1 MTSVQ
6 QLQGVGAAAAALL
19 EKLHIFSTDDL
30 LFHLPRDYEDRSTI
44 IPMNQLVVGRS
55 YLLEGEVRSVDFPPG
70 KKKSLAALL
79 QDDFGKVTLRF
90 YHIYK
95 GLTDRIKIGQ
105 RLRIFGEVRVGARGL
120 ELYHPEIQVI
130 QQHTALPKT
139 QLTAIYPSTE
149 GLTQPKLREYVRQ
162 ALQYHS
168 DELAEL
174 LPKKYSNGYE
184 LKEALHY
191 IHEPP
196 TDANMLQLN
205 QGSHPAQQRLIFEEL
220 VAHQVSLL
228 TRRAYI
234 RQIAAPRFN
243 SSKVLAKHLLDGLPF
258 QMTNAQKRVSKEI
271 LHDLKQDQPM
281 LRLVQG
287 DVGAGKT
294 LVAAVAACHA
304 LEADWQ
310 VALMAPTEILAE
322 QHYLNFKRWFE
333 PLGIE
338 VAWLS
343 GKQKGKARA
352 QAEQQIKQ
360 GHAQLIVGT
369 HALFQDNVEFSRLGL
384 VIIDEQHRFGVDQR
398 LALRNKGTDQF
409 TPHQLVMT
417 ATPIPRTLAMSA
429 YGDLDTSIIDELPP
443 GRTPI
448 QTVTIPLDRREQVLQ
463 RIASNCRE
471 GKQAYWVCTLVEQSE
486 TLDAQAAEATY
497 QEIKERF
504 SDINIGLVHGKMK
517 ADEKQSVMQA
527 FKDNQLQLLI
537 ATTVIEVGVDV
548 PNASIMVIENA
559 ERLGL
564 SQLHQLR
571 GRVGRGATASFCAL
585 LYKTPLS
592 QNGQERLSILRESN
606 DGFVIAEKDL
616 EIRGPGE
623 LLGTKQTGDMGFRVA
638 RLERD
643 DHLLSQAH
651 YVAAQ
656 ILKDYPQHAD
666 GLLKRWLPEAPRYAY
681 V

>member
-1 MTSVQ
+1 MTSVHH
-6 QLQGVGAAAAALL
+6 LQGVGAAAASLL
-19 EKLHIFSTDDL
+19 EKLHLFNTDDL
-30 LFHLPRDYEDRSTI
+30 LFHLPRDYEDRSTVI
-44 IPMNQLVVGRS
+44 AMNQLVVGRT
-55 YLLEGEVRSVDFPPG
+55 YLLEGWVKSVDFPPG
-70 KKKSLAALL
+70 KRKSVAALV

-90 YHIYK
+90 YYLYK
-95 GLTDRIKIGQ
+95 GLTDKLTPGN

-130 QQHTALPKT
+130 REHTPLPKT

-149 GLTQPKLREYVRQ
+149 GLTQAKLRDYIKQ
-162 ALQYHS
+162 ALAQFS
-168 DELAEL
+168 DQLPEL
-174 LPKKYSNGYE
+174 LPEKFTNGYA

-196 TDANMLQLN
+196 LNANMQQLA

-220 VAHQVSLL
+220 VAHQISLL

-234 RQIAAPRFN
+234 RQISAPPFAY
-243 SSKVLAKHLLDGLPF
+243 SQVLAKALLAQLPF
-258 QMTNAQKRVSKEI
+258 HMTQAQKRVSHEI
-271 LHDLKQDQPM
+271 AKDLQRPEPM

-304 LEADWQ
+304 LEAEWQ

-333 PLGIE
+333 PLNIQ

-352 QAEQQIKQ
+352 HAEQLIQTGQ
-360 GHAQLIVGT
+360 AQLVVGT
-369 HALFQDNVEFSRLGL
+369 HALFQDNVEFAKLGL

-398 LALRNKGTDQF
+398 LALRNKGVDHL

-429 YGDLDTSIIDELPP
+429 YGDLDTSVIDELPP

-448 QTVTIPLDRREQVLQ
+448 QTVTIPLDRREEVLN
-463 RIASNCRE
+463 RIANNCKD

-486 TLDAQAAEATY
+486 TLDAQAAQATY
-497 QEIKERF
+497 EEILSRF
-504 SDINIGLVHGKMK
+504 PELKVGLVHGKMK
-517 ADEKQSVMQA
+517 ADEKQAVMAA
-527 FKDNQLQLLI
+527 FKANELQLLI

-571 GRVGRGATASFCAL
+571 GRVGRGAQASFCVL
-585 LYKTPLS
+585 LYKHPLS

-616 EIRGPGE
+616 ELRGPGE
-623 LLGTKQTGDMGFRVA
+623 LLGTKQTGDMNFRVA
-638 RLERD
+638 KLERD
-643 DHLLSQAH
+643 DHLLTQAH
-651 YVAAQ
+651 YVAGQ
-656 ILKDYPQHAD
+656 MLSDYPEQAD
-666 GLLKRWLPEAPRYAY
+666 ALLRRWLPEAPRYAY

>member
-1 MTSVQ
+1 MTSVHH
-6 QLQGVGAAAAALL
+6 LQGVGAAAASLL
-19 EKLHIFSTDDL
+19 EKLHLFNTDDL
-30 LFHLPRDYEDRSTI
+30 LFHLPRDYEDRSTVI
-44 IPMNQLVVGRS
+44 AMNQLVVGRT
-55 YLLEGEVRSVDFPPG
+55 YLLEGWVKSVDFPPG
-70 KKKSLAALL
+70 KRKSVAALV

-90 YHIYK
+90 YYLYK
-95 GLTDRIKIGQ
+95 GLTDKLTPGN

-130 QQHTALPKT
+130 REHTPLPKT

-149 GLTQPKLREYVRQ
+149 GLTQTKLRDYIKQ
-162 ALQYHS
+162 ALAQFS
-168 DELAEL
+168 DQLPEL
-174 LPKKYSNGYE
+174 LPEKFTNGYA

-196 TDANMLQLN
+196 LNANMQQLA

-220 VAHQVSLL
+220 VAHQISLL

-234 RQIAAPRFN
+234 RQIAAPPFAY
-243 SSKVLAKHLLDGLPF
+243 SQVLAKALLAQLPF
-258 QMTNAQKRVSKEI
+258 HMTQAQKRVSHEI
-271 LHDLKQDQPM
+271 AKDLQRPEPM

-304 LEADWQ
+304 LEAEWQ

-333 PLGIE
+333 PLNIQ

-352 QAEQQIKQ
+352 HAEQLIQTGQ
-360 GHAQLIVGT
+360 AQLVVGT
-369 HALFQDNVEFSRLGL
+369 HALFQDNVEFAKLGL

-398 LALRNKGTDQF
+398 LALRNKGVDHL

-429 YGDLDTSIIDELPP
+429 YGDLDTSVIDELPP

-448 QTVTIPLDRREQVLQ
+448 QTVTIPLDRREEVLN
-463 RIASNCRE
+463 RIANNCKD

-486 TLDAQAAEATY
+486 TLDAQAAQATY
-497 QEIKERF
+497 EEILSRF
-504 SDINIGLVHGKMK
+504 PELKVGLVHGKMK
-517 ADEKQSVMQA
+517 ADEKQAVMAA
-527 FKDNQLQLLI
+527 FKANELQLLI

-571 GRVGRGATASFCAL
+571 GRVGRGAQASFCVL
-585 LYKTPLS
+585 LYKHPLS

-616 EIRGPGE
+616 ELRGPGE
-623 LLGTKQTGDMGFRVA
+623 LLGTKQTGDMNFRMA
-638 RLERD
+638 KLERD
-643 DHLLSQAH
+643 DHLLTQAH
-651 YVAAQ
+651 YVAGQ
-656 ILKDYPQHAD
+656 MLSDYPEQAD
-666 GLLKRWLPEAPRYAY
+666 ALLRRWLPEAPRYAY

>member
-1 MTSVQ
+1 MAAVH
-6 QLQGVGAAAAALL
+6 QLQGVGSASAALL
-19 EKLHIFSTDDL
+19 EKLNIFTTDDL

-44 IPMNQLVVGRS
+44 IPMNQLNVGRS
-55 YLLEGEVRSVDFPPG
+55 YLLEGVVKGVDFPPG
-70 KKKSLAALL
+70 KRKSMAINLE
-79 QDDFGKVTLRF
+79 DEFGKITLRF

-95 GLTDRIKIGQ
+95 GITDRAKLGN
-105 RLRIFGEVRVGARGL
+105 RLRVFGEVRVGARGL
-120 ELYHPEIQVI
+120 EMYHPELELITE
-130 QQHTALPKT
+130 HTPLPKT
-139 QLTAIYPSTE
+139 QLTAIYPSTD
-149 GLTQPKLREYVRQ
+149 GLTQAKLREYVKQ
-162 ALQYHS
+162 ALAQHS
-168 DELAEL
+168 DDLPEL
-174 LPKKYSNGYE
+174 LPKKMTNGYA
-184 LKEALHY
+184 LKQALDY
-191 IHEPP
+191 IHHPP
-196 TDANMLQLN
+196 LNANMLQLA

-234 RQIAAPRFN
+234 QQIASPAFSPSQKLAP
-243 SSKVLAKHLLDGLPF
+243 ALLGNMPF
-258 QMTNAQKRVSKEI
+258 QMTGAQQRVSQEI
-271 LHDLKQDQPM
+271 MQDLQSNKPM

-304 LEADWQ
+304 LEEGWQ

-322 QHYLNFKRWFE
+322 QHYLNFQKWFE
-333 PLGIE
+333 PLGLT

-352 QAEQQIKQ
+352 AAELTIRH
-360 GHAQLIVGT
+360 GSANLVVGT
-369 HALFQDNVEFSRLGL
+369 HALFQDNVQFAKLGL

-398 LALRNKGTDQF
+398 LALRNKGANHT

-429 YGDLDTSIIDELPP
+429 YGDLDTSVIDELPP

-448 QTVTIPLDRREQVLQ
+448 QTVTIPLDRREEVLQ
-463 RIASNCRE
+463 RIASNCTE

-486 TLDAQAAEATY
+486 SLDAQAAEATFA
-497 QEIKERF
+497 EIKERF
-504 SDINIGLVHGKMK
+504 PELNIGLVHGKMK
-517 ADEKQSVMQA
+517 ADEKQAVMQQ

-571 GRVGRGATASFCAL
+571 GRVGRGAKASFCAL
-585 LYKTPLS
+585 LYKNPLS
-592 QNGQERLSILRESN
+592 QNGQERLRIMRETN

-616 EIRGPGE
+616 ELRGPGE
-623 LLGTKQTGDMGFRVA
+623 LLGTKQTGDMGFRLA
-638 RLERD
+638 KLERD
-643 DHLLSQAH
+643 DHLLAQAH
-651 YVAAQ
+651 HVAQQ
-656 ILKDYPQHAD
+656 ILKDYPAHAEA
-666 GLLKRWLPEAPRYAY
+666 LLKRWLPEAPRYAY

>member
-6 QLQGVGAAAAALL
+6 QLQGVGAAAATLL

-70 KKKSLAALL
+70 KKKSLAALV

-95 GLTDRIKIGQ
+95 GLTDRIKMGQ

-162 ALQYHS
+162 ALTHHS
-168 DELAEL
+168 DDLPEL
-174 LPKKYSNGYE
+174 LPSKYSNGYE

-220 VAHQVSLL
+220 VAHQISLL

-234 RQIAAPRFN
+234 RQISAPRFS
-243 SSKVLAKHLLDGLPF
+243 SSKVLAKTLLEGLPF

-271 LHDLKQDQPM
+271 LQDLKQDQPM

-310 VALMAPTEILAE
+310 GALMAPTEILAE

-333 PLGIE
+333 PLGIQ

-343 GKQKGKARA
+343 GKQKGKART
-352 QAEQQIKQ
+352 QAEQQIKE

-369 HALFQDNVEFSRLGL
+369 HALFQDTVGFSKLGL

-398 LALRNKGTDQF
+398 LALRNKGADQF

-448 QTVTIPLDRREQVLQ
+448 QTVTIPLERREQGLQ

-504 SDINIGLVHGKMK
+504 PDINIGLVHGKMK
-517 ADEKQSVMQA
+517 ADEKQAVMQA
-527 FKDNQLQLLI
+527 FKDNQSQLLI

-643 DHLLSQAH
+643 DHLLTQAH
-651 YVAAQ
+651 YVAEQ
-656 ILKDYPQHAD
+656 ILKDYPQHAE

>member
-1 MTSVQ
+1 MSSVQ
-6 QLQGVGAAAAALL
+6 KLQGVGAAAATLL

-55 YLLEGEVRSVDFPPG
+55 YLLEGEVRSVDFPAG
-70 KKKSLAALL
+70 KKKSLAALV
-79 QDDFGKVTLRF
+79 QDDYGKVTLRF

-130 QQHTALPKT
+130 LQHTPLPKT

-149 GLTQPKLREYVRQ
+149 GLSQPKLRDYVRQ
-162 ALQYHS
+162 ALQQHS
-168 DELAEL
+168 DDLAEL
-174 LPKKYSNGYE
+174 LPSQFSNGYE
-184 LKEALHY
+184 LKQALHY

-220 VAHQVSLL
+220 VAHQISLL

-234 RQIAAPRFN
+234 RQIAAPRFS
-243 SSKVLAKHLLDGLPF
+243 SSKILAKQLLDALPF

-271 LHDLKQDQPM
+271 LHDLKQEQPM

-343 GKQKGKARA
+343 GKQKGKART
-352 QAEQQIKQ
+352 QAEQHIKE

-369 HALFQDNVEFSRLGL
+369 HALFQDNVGFNKLGL

-398 LALRNKGTDQF
+398 LALRNKGNDQF

-429 YGDLDTSIIDELPP
+429 YGDLDTSVIDELPP

-463 RIASNCRE
+463 RIATNCRE

-497 QEIKERF
+497 QEIKDRF
-504 SDINIGLVHGKMK
+504 PDVNIGLVHGKMK
-517 ADEKQSVMQA
+517 ANEKQAVMQA

-585 LYKTPLS
+585 LYKSPLS

-651 YVAAQ
+651 VVAQ
-656 ILKDYPQHAD
+656 HILKDYPRQAD
-666 GLLKRWLPEAPRYAY
+666 GLLKRWLPHAPRYAY

>member
-1 MTSVQ
+1 MTSVHH
-6 QLQGVGAAAAALL
+6 LQGVGAAAASLL
-19 EKLHIFSTDDL
+19 EKLHLFNTDDL
-30 LFHLPRDYEDRSTI
+30 LFHLPRDYEDRSTVI
-44 IPMNQLVVGRS
+44 AMNQLVVGRT
-55 YLLEGEVRSVDFPPG
+55 YLLEGWVKSVDFPPG
-70 KKKSLAALL
+70 KRKSVAALV

-90 YHIYK
+90 YYLYK
-95 GLTDRIKIGQ
+95 GLTDKLTPGN

-130 QQHTALPKT
+130 REHTPLPKT

-149 GLTQPKLREYVRQ
+149 GLTQTKLRDYIKQ
-162 ALQYHS
+162 ALAQFS
-168 DELAEL
+168 DQLPEL
-174 LPKKYSNGYE
+174 LPEKFTNGYA

-196 TDANMLQLN
+196 LNANMQQLA

-220 VAHQVSLL
+220 VAHQISLL

-234 RQIAAPRFN
+234 RQIAAPPFAY
-243 SSKVLAKHLLDGLPF
+243 SQVLAKALLAQLPF
-258 QMTNAQKRVSKEI
+258 HMTQAQKRVSHEI
-271 LHDLKQDQPM
+271 AKDLLRPEPM

-304 LEADWQ
+304 LEAEWQ

-333 PLGIE
+333 PLNIQ

-352 QAEQQIKQ
+352 HAEQLIQTGQ
-360 GHAQLIVGT
+360 AQLVVGT
-369 HALFQDNVEFSRLGL
+369 HALFQDNVEFAKLGL

-398 LALRNKGTDQF
+398 LALRNKGVDHL

-429 YGDLDTSIIDELPP
+429 YGDLDTSVIDELPP

-448 QTVTIPLDRREQVLQ
+448 QTVTIPLDRREEVLN
-463 RIASNCRE
+463 RIANNCKD

-486 TLDAQAAEATY
+486 TLDAQAAQATY
-497 QEIKERF
+497 EEILSRF
-504 SDINIGLVHGKMK
+504 PELKVGLVHGKMK
-517 ADEKQSVMQA
+517 ADEKQAVMAA
-527 FKDNQLQLLI
+527 FKANELQLLI

-571 GRVGRGATASFCAL
+571 GRVGRGAQASFCVL
-585 LYKTPLS
+585 LYKHPLS

-616 EIRGPGE
+616 ELRGPGE
-623 LLGTKQTGDMGFRVA
+623 LLGTKQTGDMNFRVA
-638 RLERD
+638 KLERD
-643 DHLLSQAH
+643 DHLLTQAH
-651 YVAAQ
+651 YVAGQ
-656 ILKDYPQHAD
+656 MLSDYPEQAD
-666 GLLKRWLPEAPRYAY
+666 ALLRRWLPEAPRYAY

>member
-1 MTSVQ
+1 MALIH
-6 QLQGVGAAAAALL
+6 QLQGVGQATAALL
-19 EKLHIFSTDDL
+19 EKLNLFTTDDL
-30 LFHLPRDYEDRSTI
+30 LFHLPRDYEDRSSI
-44 IPMNQLVVGRS
+44 IAMNQLQVGRS
-55 YLLEGEVRSVDFPPG
+55 YLLEGVVQSVDFPAG
-70 KKKSLAALL
+70 KRKSMAVAL

-95 GLTDRIKIGQ
+95 NLTTTLQVGQ
-105 RLRIFGEVRVGARGL
+105 RVRVFGEIRVGARGL
-120 ELYHPEIQVI
+120 ELYHPEIKAI
-130 QQHTALPKT
+130 HAHTPLPKT
-139 QLTAIYPSTE
+139 QLTAIYPSTD
-149 GLTQPKLREYVRQ
+149 GLTQAKLREYVKQ
-162 ALQYHS
+162 ALQQHS
-168 DELAEL
+168 DALPELI
-174 LPKKYSNGYE
+174 PSQFCNGYA
-184 LKEALHY
+184 LKDALFY

-196 TDANMLQLN
+196 LSANMQQLA

-220 VAHQVSLL
+220 VAHQLSLL
-228 TRRAYI
+228 ARRAYI
-234 RQIAAPRFN
+234 QQIQAPALP
-243 SSKVLAKHLLDGLPF
+243 SSKVLAKQLLAGLPF
-258 QMTNAQKRVSKEI
+258 KMTHAQKRVSKEI
-271 LHDLKQDQPM
+271 ADDLKQNKPM

-294 LVAAVAACHA
+294 LVAGIAACHA

-333 PLGIE
+333 PLGLN

-343 GKQKGKARA
+343 GKQKGKARSATEA
-352 QAEQQIKQ
+352 QIAT
-360 GHAQLIVGT
+360 GAAQLVIGT
-369 HALFQDNVEFSRLGL
+369 HALFQDNVKFAKLGL

-398 LALRNKGTDQF
+398 LALRNKGDAQY

-448 QTVTIPLDRREQVLQ
+448 QTVAIPIDRREEVLQ
-463 RIASNCRE
+463 RIANNCAE

-497 QEIKERF
+497 QEIQQRF
-504 SDINIGLVHGKMK
+504 PELKIGLVHGKMK
-517 ADEKQSVMQA
+517 ADDKQRVMQQ

-548 PNASIMVIENA
+548 PNASLMIIENA

-571 GRVGRGATASFCAL
+571 GRVGRGALASFCVL

-592 QNGQERLSILRESN
+592 KNGHERLSILRESN

-616 EIRGPGE
+616 ELRGPGE
-623 LLGTKQTGDMGFRVA
+623 MLGTRQTGDLGFRVA
-638 RLERD
+638 KLERD
-643 DHLLSQAH
+643 DHLLNQAH
-651 YVAAQ
+651 DVAKQ
-656 ILKDYPQHAD
+656 IMQKYPQLVEP
-666 GLLKRWLPEAPRYAY
+666 LLKRWLPEAPRYAY

>member
-1 MTSVQ
+1 
-6 QLQGVGAAAAALL
+6 
-19 EKLHIFSTDDL
+19 
-30 LFHLPRDYEDRSTI
+30 
-44 IPMNQLVVGRS
+44 
-55 YLLEGEVRSVDFPPG
+55 
-70 KKKSLAALL
+70 
-79 QDDFGKVTLRF
+79 
-90 YHIYK
+90 
-95 GLTDRIKIGQ
+95 
-105 RLRIFGEVRVGARGL
+105 
-120 ELYHPEIQVI
+120 
-130 QQHTALPKT
+130 
-139 QLTAIYPSTE
+139 
-149 GLTQPKLREYVRQ
+149 
-162 ALQYHS
+162 
-168 DELAEL
+168 
-174 LPKKYSNGYE
+174 
-184 LKEALHY
+184 
-191 IHEPP
+191 
-196 TDANMLQLN
+196 
-205 QGSHPAQQRLIFEEL
+205 
-220 VAHQVSLL
+220 
-228 TRRAYI
+228 
-234 RQIAAPRFN
+234 
-243 SSKVLAKHLLDGLPF
+243 VLAKKLLEALPF

-271 LHDLKQDQPM
+271 LNDLKQHQPM

-333 PLGIE
+333 PLGIT

-352 QAEQQIKQ
+352 HAEQQIKE
-360 GHAQLIVGT
+360 GHAELIVGT
-369 HALFQDNVEFSRLGL
+369 HALFQDNVEFAKLGL

-398 LALRNKGTDQF
+398 LALRNKGAEQL

-448 QTVTIPLDRREQVLQ
+448 QTVTIPLDRREEVLH

-497 QEIKERF
+497 QEMKERF
-504 SDINIGLVHGKMK
+504 PELNIGLVHGKMK
-517 ADEKQSVMQA
+517 ADEKQAVMQA
-527 FKDNQLQLLI
+527 FKNNELQLLI

-559 ERLGL
+559 
-564 SQLHQLR
+564 
-571 GRVGRGATASFCAL
+571 SFCVL
-585 LYKTPLS
+585 LYKPPLS

-616 EIRGPGE
+616 ELRGPGE

-651 YVAAQ
+651 YVAQ
-656 ILKDYPQHAD
+656 QVLKDYPEQAD
-666 GLLKRWLPEAPRYAY
+666 ALLKRWLPEAPRYAY